1 MLAQAREL
9 MEKARAGVYALGAF
23 NTINLEV
30 TQAIIR
36 AANEKRSPVVVQVS
50 ETTIAYAGL
59 KSITQI
65 VCTVAEEEGK
75 DVPIALHLDHGRSFH
90 SIAACIKAGFS
101 SVQIDASD
109 LGFEE
114 NINLTRQVVD
124 FAHSKDVFV
133 QGELGRVGGMHG
145 VLKKNGKK
153 IERIDYTDPL
163 QVKEFV
169 NRTGIDSLAVS
180 IGTVHG
186 LYKAKMRF
194 DILEEIRSLVPV
206 PLVLHGASGVLPKE
220 VRKAIRSGINKI
232 NIDTELRVAFFEA
245 LRKFLGKNKEE
256 ADPRKILG
264 SVREAIQEIVA
275 IKVELF
281 GSAEKAN
288 P

>member
-1 MLAQAREL
+1 MLAQAQEL
-9 MEKARAGVYALGAF
+9 MKKARADVYALGAF
-23 NTINLEV
+23 NTNNLEV

-65 VCTVAEEEGK
+65 VRTVAEEEGK
-75 DVPIALHLDHGRSFH
+75 DIPVALHLDHGRSFH
-90 SIAACIKAGFS
+90 SIASCIKAGFS

-109 LGFEE
+109 LRFEE

-124 FAHSKDVFV
+124 FAHAKDVFV

-145 VLKKNGKK
+145 ILGEDEKELEN
-153 IERIDYTDPL
+153 IDYTDPL
-163 QVKEFV
+163 QAKEFV
-169 NRTGIDSLAVS
+169 SRTKVDSLAVS

-186 LYKAKMRF
+186 LYKAKIRF
-194 DILEEIRSLVPV
+194 DILEEIRSLVSV

-232 NIDTELRVAFFEA
+232 NIDTELRVAFLNA
-245 LRKFLGKNKEE
+245 LQTFFAKNKKQT
-256 ADPRKILG
+256 DPRKILAAA
-264 SVREAIQEIVA
+264 REAVQEAVA
-275 IKVELF
+275 TKVEIF
-281 GSAEKAN
+281 GSAGKAN
-288 P
+288 F